1 MKQYDEDPYANYES
15 RKRDDPHQQSS
26 PNDSMSTSTENET
39 KPIGVG
45 KLSATTSLFNNNVSG
60 SIGSGVE
67 AIKRNNYLN
76 AKFNAG
82 SPAYNTVEKKKLI
95 KTENGLVYTSINKDR
110 SSDALMVDDSDE
122 NPYQYADD
130 SPVNRFAS
138 TTNTNSLKKLNG
150 NKLDSNFKNELSL
163 KLKSINTNRDD
174 DLYSKN
180 YSNVK
185 YSNTLS
191 KNGTNGNNYASNQEH
206 LSNSTATTSVSSAS
220 SCASNCDLII
230 YNSKTTT
237 STLLNGNNNTNNEK
251 NYSLLK
257 TTLNGSESA
266 AITTTAAATNKM
278 LNGGVHKPP
287 ILKPKPR
294 NYSTN
299 PMLNQSGEP
308 LMIKE
313 TSLQA
318 SPSTSITDVSS
329 TNCTPQHYM
338 EQDFACKS
346 RQVFPRSRS
355 NSLTRTKNVHN
366 NNNNKV
372 NNNATYNTMTNMKTF
387 GPTANQPSTQPN
399 YQTLHSN
406 GTLKKNLVTI
416 DDEINALNT
425 NARLSNSNYTK
436 TLERRQIKN
445 SEC

>member
-1 MKQYDEDPYANYES
+1 
-15 RKRDDPHQQSS
+15 
-26 PNDSMSTSTENET
+26 
-39 KPIGVG
+39 V
-45 KLSATTSLFNNNVSG
+45 
-60 SIGSGVE
+60 
-67 AIKRNNYLN
+67 
-76 AKFNAG
+76 
-82 SPAYNTVEKKKLI
+82 
-95 KTENGLVYTSINKDR
+95 
-110 SSDALMVDDSDE
+110 
-122 NPYQYADD
+122 
-130 SPVNRFAS
+130 
-138 TTNTNSLKKLNG
+138 

-191 KNGTNGNNYASNQEH
+191 KNGVLANGNPYVSNQEH

-237 STLLNGNNNTNNEK
+237 TTSTLLNGNNSNQNEK

-257 TTLNGSESA
+257 TTLNGSETA
-266 AITTTAAATNKM
+266 AITSTSTANKIF
-278 LNGGVHKPP
+278 NGGVHKPP

-355 NSLTRTKNVHN
+355 NSLTRTKNVQN
-366 NNNNKV
+366 TKV
-372 NNNATYNTMTNMKTF
+372 NNNTNYSTMSSNMKTF
-387 GPTANQPSTQPN
+387 GSAANQSAQQPN
-399 YQTLHSN
+399 YQTLSSN

-416 DDEINALNT
+416 DDEISALNT
-425 NARLSNSNYTK
+425 NARLNNNNYTK